1 MAKFIITTDSSCDCA
16 IDELKQKNI
25 PVVFFEYAD
34 GTKTLV
40 DDMNEENYVHF
51 SGDAD
56 FVRRGVCRGCGR
68 GRRLCAAGE

>member
-40 DDMNEENYVHF
+40 DDMNEENYIKK
-51 SGDAD
+51 SDSIYD
-56 FVRRGVCRGCGR
+56 YDYINSNLRRMFF
-68 GRRLCAAGE
+68 